1 MPQVDMSAKAV
12 TARLK
17 LVSDLRDLCLLLGKA
32 KVEEEPKRKQ
42 KPRGKRKSAG
52 RKQSK

>member
-1 MPQVDMSAKAV
+1 MPVDMSAKAV

-32 KVEEEPKRKQ
+32 KFEDEPNGKSKPNRKHKSVRTKR
-42 KPRGKRKSAG
+42 
-52 RKQSK
+52 SK

>member
-12 TARLK
+12 TGRLK

-32 KVEEEPKRKQ
+32 KFDEEPRCQTKQGRKRKPSRQ
-42 KPRGKRKSAG
+42 KN
-52 RKQSK
+52 SK

>member
-1 MPQVDMSAKAV
+1 MSQIDMSAKAV

-32 KVEEEPKRKQ
+32 KIVEEPKRKQ
-42 KPRGKRKSAG
+42 RRGSKSKST
-52 RKQSK
+52 RQKKSK